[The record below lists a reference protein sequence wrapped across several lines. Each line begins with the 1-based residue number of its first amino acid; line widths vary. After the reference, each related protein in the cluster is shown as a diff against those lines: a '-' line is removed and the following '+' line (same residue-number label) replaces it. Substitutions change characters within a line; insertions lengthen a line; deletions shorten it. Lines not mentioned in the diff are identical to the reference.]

1 MQKNEKREGKTLLT
15 TKTLVFMALMVA
27 LSIVLGKFLAINI
40 TDMIRISLEN
50 LPILL
55 CAIVLGPIRGA
66 IVALV
71 ADLLGCFLR
80 GYAINPIVTIGAVV
94 IALIC
99 GIIFKQRAISSQG
112 VRVVISVLTAHIV
125 GSSVIKTIGLASFY
139 LSSYDMGFG
148 TLFIIRLS
156 TYILTAVVEIVIIT
170 LLLKSKPIKNLISK
184 IQGA

>member
-1 MQKNEKREGKTLLT
+1 M
-15 TKTLVFMALMVA
+15 
-27 LSIVLGKFLAINI
+27 
-40 TDMIRISLEN
+40 
-50 LPILL
+50 
-55 CAIVLGPIRGA
+55 
-66 IVALV
+66 ALV

-112 VRVVISVLTAHIV
+112 VRVVISVLSAHII
-125 GSSVIKTIGLASFY
+125 GSAIIKTIGLASFY

-156 TYILTAVVEIVIIT
+156 TYILTAVAEIVIIT
-170 LLLKSKPIKNLISK
+170 ILLKSKPIKNLISK
-184 IQGA
+184 KQLFLFLL